1 MSSAHSSQFCEPKN
15 ASGQA
20 ELWGCKGL
28 FGIKYGLSC
37 FQMWNRSQILHQ
49 GGQDISRNSN
59 SWASLL
65 KYALHLSSTLELES
79 LGGVVGHVL

>member
-1 MSSAHSSQFCEPKN
+1 
-15 ASGQA
+15 
-20 ELWGCKGL
+20 
-28 FGIKYGLSC
+28 
-37 FQMWNRSQILHQ
+37 MWNRSQILHQ